1 MSIGQYLLGGAAGLV
16 FGLLVAAGN
25 TLLTRRS
32 LQRAKQSQATVMGT
46 SGLRQVI
53 NLAALVLVYLL
64 RKVVPLPLAGT
75 LIGTAVGLSGGSI
88 AGVWILARKMDDTIP
103 AEGVEVPDAETA
115 ELPENTAQE
124 RTPDTDPADER
135 RDDMGETNV
144 LFSIGPLEVTGAV
157 VTMWV
162 IIAVLA
168 LLSWLATRRLRDV
181 PGPLQNAAEMAV
193 EKLQGFYGGILG
205 PANARRYFP
214 MMATFFIFIVVSN
227 YIGLLPGAGQVFT
240 VPTAT
245 LSVTAGLAIIAFCMT
260 HTVGIQRRGLGG
272 YLKSFI
278 KPFLLMLPL
287 NLIEQI
293 VRPFSLALR
302 LYGNLYGEEM
312 VTHELGNLFPLV
324 LPLLMQVLSLLFCL
338 IQAVVFTMLLSI
350 YIEEAIE
357 E

>member
-1 MSIGQYLLGGAAGLV
+1 
-16 FGLLVAAGN
+16 
-25 TLLTRRS
+25 
-32 LQRAKQSQATVMGT
+32 
-46 SGLRQVI
+46 
-53 NLAALVLVYLL
+53 
-64 RKVVPLPLAGT
+64 
-75 LIGTAVGLSGGSI
+75 
-88 AGVWILARKMDDTIP
+88 
-103 AEGVEVPDAETA
+103 
-115 ELPENTAQE
+115 
-124 RTPDTDPADER
+124 
-135 RDDMGETNV
+135 MGETNV

-162 IIAVLA
+162 IVAVLA

-245 LSVTAGLAIIAFCMT
+245 LSVTAGLSIIAFCMT

-350 YIEEAIE
+350 SRKPSRSDALHPITTQGKKIRSLRNIRRKRVMSTGIIAIAAALAIAISTIGPGIGQGLAAAHAMDAIARQPEAAGTIRSNMIIAMGLLE
-357 E
+357 SLTIYGLLIAFLLIGKLG

>member
-1 MSIGQYLLGGAAGLV
+1 
-16 FGLLVAAGN
+16 
-25 TLLTRRS
+25 
-32 LQRAKQSQATVMGT
+32 
-46 SGLRQVI
+46 
-53 NLAALVLVYLL
+53 
-64 RKVVPLPLAGT
+64 
-75 LIGTAVGLSGGSI
+75 
-88 AGVWILARKMDDTIP
+88 
-103 AEGVEVPDAETA
+103 
-115 ELPENTAQE
+115 
-124 RTPDTDPADER
+124 
-135 RDDMGETNV
+135 MGETNV

-260 HTVGIQRRGLGG
+260 HTVGIQRRGLKG

-278 KPFLLMLPL
+278 KLPARAAAAHAGA
-287 NLIEQI
+287 E
-293 VRPFSLALR
+293 PA
-302 LYGNLYGEEM
+302 
-312 VTHELGNLFPLV
+312 V
-324 LPLLMQVLSLLFCL
+324 LPDPGRRVHDA
-338 IQAVVFTMLLSI
+338 AVDLYRGSHRGVTPCI
-350 YIEEAIE
+350 P
-357 E
+357 

>member
-1 MSIGQYLLGGAAGLV
+1 
-16 FGLLVAAGN
+16 
-25 TLLTRRS
+25 
-32 LQRAKQSQATVMGT
+32 
-46 SGLRQVI
+46 
-53 NLAALVLVYLL
+53 
-64 RKVVPLPLAGT
+64 
-75 LIGTAVGLSGGSI
+75 
-88 AGVWILARKMDDTIP
+88 
-103 AEGVEVPDAETA
+103 
-115 ELPENTAQE
+115 
-124 RTPDTDPADER
+124 
-135 RDDMGETNV
+135 MGETNV

-227 YIGLLPGAGQVFT
+227 YIGLLPGAGQVYT

-245 LSVTAGLAIIAFCMT
+245 LSVTAGLSIIAFCMT

>member
-1 MSIGQYLLGGAAGLV
+1 MRKTAVYAFHHSIPILIGFFPVGIAY
-16 FGLLVAAGN
+16 GLLMQQAGYNFLWSVACSLFVLAG
-25 TLLTRRS
+25 S
-32 LQRAKQSQATVMGT
+32 LQFLMVTFFAGGVSLATV
-46 SGLRQVI
+46 
-53 NLAALVLVYLL
+53 
-64 RKVVPLPLAGT
+64 
-75 LIGTAVGLSGGSI
+75 
-88 AGVWILARKMDDTIP
+88 
-103 AEGVEVPDAETA
+103 
-115 ELPENTAQE
+115 
-124 RTPDTDPADER
+124 
-135 RDDMGETNV
+135 
-144 LFSIGPLEVTGAV
+144 
-157 VTMWV
+157 
-162 IIAVLA
+162 AVLA

-227 YIGLLPGAGQVFT
+227 YIGLLPGAGAVFT

-260 HTVGIQRRGLGG
+260 HTVGIQRRGLKG

>member
-1 MSIGQYLLGGAAGLV
+1 
-16 FGLLVAAGN
+16 
-25 TLLTRRS
+25 
-32 LQRAKQSQATVMGT
+32 
-46 SGLRQVI
+46 
-53 NLAALVLVYLL
+53 
-64 RKVVPLPLAGT
+64 
-75 LIGTAVGLSGGSI
+75 
-88 AGVWILARKMDDTIP
+88 
-103 AEGVEVPDAETA
+103 
-115 ELPENTAQE
+115 
-124 RTPDTDPADER
+124 
-135 RDDMGETNV
+135 MGETNV

-293 VRPFSLALR
+293 VPRAATVRQPLR
-302 LYGNLYGEEM
+302 RGNG
-312 VTHELGNLFPLV
+312 HARARQPLPARAAAAHAGAEPAV
-324 LPLLMQVLSLLFCL
+324 LPDPGRRVHDA
-338 IQAVVFTMLLSI
+338 AVDLYRGSHRGVTPCI
-350 YIEEAIE
+350 P
-357 E
+357 